1 LCKKPHGGIQKA
13 EVVST
18 KKQVSNRRFF
28 KTMISP
34 MRSMLSEGF
43 IDKLA
48 AKEQCR
54 SPNKPVKVTCADL
67 EDCTME

>member
-1 LCKKPHGGIQKA
+1 
-13 EVVST
+13 
-18 KKQVSNRRFF
+18 
-28 KTMISP
+28 